1 MNRLRKAFKTVGSLG
16 SKIEKRAT
24 GLGTK
29 LTGGVERLG
38 MKAGQIGSKAI
49 GQVADFSTRAIN
61 EAERASGQVAGAL
74 KSAADSRVAGGL
86 QQALGVAGKIA
97 GVIPNPLGQAV
108 SGALMSA
115 RGGLAEARGV
125 ARQLPKFQEQIVGKA
140 RAIQGSSLEKLNDR
154 KSQVEDAVKGAYQSF
169 M

>member
-38 MKAGQIGSKAI
+38 VKAGQIGSRAI

-61 EAERASGQVAGAL
+61 EADRASAQVAGAL
-74 KSAADSRVAGGL
+74 KSAANSGVVGGI
-86 QQALGVAGKIA
+86 QQGLAIGSKIA
-97 GVIPNPLGQAV
+97 GFIPNPLGQAV
-108 SGALMSA
+108 SGALASA

-154 KSQVEDAVKGAYQSF
+154 KTQVEDAVKGAYQSF
-169 M
+169 T

>member
-1 MNRLRKAFKTVGSLG
+1 MNRLRKAFKSVGSLG
-16 SKIEKRAT
+16 SKIERGAT

-38 MKAGQIGSKAI
+38 MKAGQIANKSI
-49 GQVADFSTRAIN
+49 GQVADFSNKAIK
-61 EAERASGQVAGAL
+61 EADQASRQVAGAL
-74 KSAADSRVAGGL
+74 KSAANSSVAGGI
-86 QQALGVAGKIA
+86 QQGLGIASKIA

-108 SGALMSA
+108 SAGLESA

-125 ARQLPKFQEQIVGKA
+125 ARQLPKFQAQAIDKA
-140 RAIQGSSLEKLNDR
+140 RAIQGTSLEKLNER
-154 KSQVEDAVKGAYQSF
+154 KKQAEDAVKGAYQSF